1 MNIGGRAI
9 GPEHAP
15 YIIAEIGVNHDGA
28 LKRACELVRAAGE
41 AGADAVKFQYFT
53 ARGLMSRSSR
63 LAQYQAQAGERDPV
77 AMLARLELEA
87 AALEEC
93 IGEARDAGV
102 HAIVSVFSIE
112 LVEPARRLGWDAFK
126 TASPDII
133 NRPLLCALAADSRPL
148 IISTGASTLEEVE
161 RALGWLDSAKG
172 RLAVLDCVSCY
183 PAPDDAVDLEGMA
196 ALMPLAPGRVGYSD
210 HSPHVETGARFVRG
224 GAVMLEKHLTYDRR
238 AAGPDHAASL
248 DPAQFARYVRLAREA
263 WNPDAARRGAALA
276 SPGRKIV
283 RECERDV
290 RSVSRQSLVTARAL
304 PAGHTLVHADLTI
317 KRPGTGV
324 PPYELQ
330 STIGRCLAREIAADT
345 VIMPEDLA

>member
-9 GPEHAP
+9 GPAHAP

-28 LKRACELVRAAGE
+28 LQRACALVRAASE

-53 ARGLMSRSSR
+53 AGGLMSRSSR

-87 AALEEC
+87 AALEAC
-93 IGEARDAGV
+93 IEAARDVGI
-102 HAIVSVFSIE
+102 HAIVSVFSVE

-133 NRPLLCALAADSRPL
+133 NRPLLSALAADPRPL
-148 IISTGASTLEEVE
+148 IVSTGASTLDEVA
-161 RALGWLDSAKG
+161 RALGWLDHAKG

-183 PAPDDAVDLEGMA
+183 PAPDEAVDLAGMA

-224 GAVMLEKHLTYDRR
+224 GAVMLEKHLTYDRS
-238 AAGPDHAASL
+238 AVGPDHAASL
-248 DPAQFARYVRLAREA
+248 DPAQFAQYVRLAREA
-263 WNPDAARRGAALA
+263 WEPGAAPHGA
-276 SPGRKIV
+276 ADAVPGKKIV

-290 RSVSRQSLVTARAL
+290 RNVSRQSLVTLRAL
-304 PAGHTLVHADLTI
+304 PAGHILTRADLTI

-324 PPYELQ
+324 PPYELEP
-330 STIGRCLAREIAADT
+330 TIGRCLARAIAADT